1 MNRKLILI
9 VAFLALVA
17 AVGGGYWWGRRM
29 TPAASEQGAAPAARK
44 VLYWYDPMTPG
55 QRFDHPGPSPTM
67 PGMQLVPKYASES
80 GTGETGVRIS
90 PVIEQNLGLRTA
102 VVRDGVLKREL
113 RVPGVLA
120 WDRRRSVVVSARTD
134 GVLSRLFVRA
144 PFDRVRAGQPLAE
157 LLAPEW
163 SSAIAEYRSLADARS
178 SEARGLR
185 GAALQRLRVLGMS
198 ADEIRSADTGAGGGI
213 VLRAPVTGVV
223 SALDVR
229 QGQQVPAGTM
239 LLRIDDLAR
248 LWLDAAIP
256 QAEVAG
262 IGPGTPARIEV
273 TAFPGRIFAG
283 RIEALLPEIDPRTRT
298 ETARI
303 ALDNPDGTLAPG
315 MYADVRLMIADTT
328 PYPLVPDEALIS
340 TGVQN
345 RVILDLG
352 GGRMQPR
359 AVRIGRSAGGYTEV
373 LAGLSGGERVVT
385 SGQFL
390 IDSEADLDGALQRL
404 TVPPAPAAA
413 KQAFPEGQAHP
424 PLPPGRTTNAT
435 AGRPFTGRPK
445 EVQLRSPQGRGRSE
459 GPVGDQRSGMA
470 EPSSPTLLPRGEGSK
485 ARSPLSPRE
494 SKTRIP
500 LSPRERGR
508 GEGPAHAKRSP
519 MPGMA
524 MPASSGGSAP

>member
-1 MNRKLILI
+1 MNRKIVVLI
-9 VAFLALVA
+9 VMAALAVAVA
-17 AVGGGYWWGRRM
+17 AGYFLGTRIH
-29 TPAASEQGAAPAARK
+29 QGTAPATSAAERK
-44 VLYWYDPMTPG
+44 ALYWYDPMQPDKHFK
-55 QRFDHPGPSPTM
+55 QPGPSPFM

-90 PVIEQNLGLRTA
+90 PVIEQNLGLRTT

-144 PFDRVRAGQPLAE
+144 PFDRVRVGQPLAE

-198 ADEIRSADTGAGGGI
+198 AHEIRALGANPGGGI
-213 VLRAPVTGVV
+213 VLRAPVSGVV
-223 SALDVR
+223 STLDVR
-229 QGQQVPAGTM
+229 EGQRVAADST

-262 IGPGTPARIEV
+262 IGPGTPVRIEV

-283 RIEALLPEIDPRTRT
+283 RVEALLPEVDPRTRT

-303 ALDNPDGTLAPG
+303 TLDNPDGTLAPG
-315 MYADVRLMIADTT
+315 MYATVRLMIAGTT
-328 PYPLVPDEALIS
+328 PHPLVPDEALIS

-352 GGRMQPR
+352 DGRMAPR

-373 LAGLSGGERVVT
+373 LAGLRGGERVVT

-404 TVPPAPAAA
+404 TTPPAPAAA

-424 PLPPGRTTNAT
+424 SLPPGRTTN
-435 AGRPFTGRPK
+435 
-445 EVQLRSPQGRGRSE
+445 RSPRGRGRSE

-494 SKTRIP
+494 
-500 LSPRERGR
+500 RGR

-524 MPASSGGSAP
+524 MPASTGGSAP